1 MGCEVLYTTESMTF
15 GFVQVMKE
23 RRLVRVQ
30 EKGQVTLPAEVRRAL
45 NLKKGDLVAVEATES
60 GVLITPQELVATRA
74 LAQIG
79 RALRERGLS
88 LDDLIDS
95 GREIR
100 GVLVK
105 EQYGLNPD
113 TPEK

>member
-23 RRLVRVQ
+23 RRLVR
-30 EKGQVTLPAEVRRAL
+30 
-45 NLKKGDLVAVEATES
+45 
-60 GVLITPQELVATRA
+60 
-74 LAQIG
+74 
-79 RALRERGLS
+79 
-88 LDDLIDS
+88 
-95 GREIR
+95 EIR